1 MKKAIE
7 VINKI
12 LEEELDVITEG
23 KRNIVA
29 KRIVEELNLDRILT
43 LSLDDLPQ
51 KTSSFKPL
59 VSE

>member
-12 LEEELDVITEG
+12 LEEELDVIAEG

-29 KRIVEELNLDRILT
+29 KRIVEELNLDRMLT
-43 LSLDDLPQ
+43 LSLDDLPP
-51 KTSSFKPL
+51 KTSSFKPP